1 MRNDIAVNCSF
12 WRKSTTTHS
21 FEDLNRV
28 YIVLDTETYLA
39 QNTTSNS
46 QLMNYEQETAGLGL

>member
-12 WRKSTTTHS
+12 WRKATITHS
-21 FEDLNRV
+21 FEDLDRV

-46 QLMNYEQETAGLGL
+46 QL